1 MSTVQYSLLW
11 KIKHWVFATV
21 TVTWKSGNTS
31 SVDPS
36 APTILRPGF
45 KWQAQYLR
53 FFQII
58 FKLCVKKDENL
69 TKKWPFFLKKTV
81 TWIKYSK
88 SLPLYFR
95 LCISLHQINFP
106 HQNYQW
112 LDLNPGPL
120 VSEETDL
127 PTVPLRLPKCK
138 QEYQSECLSW
148 YSNF

>member
-21 TVTWKSGNTS
+21 TVTWNSGNTS

-45 KWQAQYLR
+45 KWQAQYVR
-53 FFQII
+53 FFQIK

-69 TKKWPFFLKKTV
+69 TKKWPFFLKKAV

-95 LCISLHQINFP
+95 LCIKSNQF
-106 HQNYQW
+106 
-112 LDLNPGPL
+112 
-120 VSEETDL
+120 SSSKL
-127 PTVPLRLPKCK
+127 PMARFEPRSSGVGRDWSANCATTTAKM
-138 QEYQSECLSW
+138 
-148 YSNF
+148 